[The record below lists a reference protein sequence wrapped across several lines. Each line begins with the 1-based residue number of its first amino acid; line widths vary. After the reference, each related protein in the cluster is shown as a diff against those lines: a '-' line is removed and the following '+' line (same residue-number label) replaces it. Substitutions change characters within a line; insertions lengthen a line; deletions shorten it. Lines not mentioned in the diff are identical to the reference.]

1 VRRTPEARV
10 RLERRIRE
18 RARDFDLLT
27 LVQLLERSGYPR
39 DTILFQG
46 NLEGGATSIV
56 HEVEFRERPFQ
67 TVLVSVNLGLLGD
80 NSLLPSYF
88 LREIEKSDDPDR
100 FYDFIRFFDHR
111 LVTSYLYGVY
121 PEDDRVVYPDYGRV
135 QQAFLRMGGFASVAT
150 LVWLGQLYFP
160 ELRVTVRR
168 GAFPQ
173 STEMHSFRT
182 GESPLDGTSV
192 IGRYYKSEA
201 QGFSLELVA
210 EEEMNARGRSWAAI
224 VRKRLKE
231 RLLPVLAPFRFPLL
245 VKLRVLHHASWARLD
260 LPTQEESGYLGYDR
274 IKGDPES
281 GHSVVLFLGTTGMD
295 ATV

>member
-1 VRRTPEARV
+1 VRRNPEARAQ
-10 RLERRIRE
+10 LERKIRE
-18 RARDFDLLT
+18 RARAFDLLT

-46 NLEGGATSIV
+46 NIEGGATSIV
-56 HEVEFRERPFQ
+56 HDVEFRERPAP
-67 TVLVSVNLGLLGD
+67 TVLISVNLGLLGD

-88 LREIEKSDDPDR
+88 LREVEKSDDPER

-111 LVTSYLYGVY
+111 FVTNYLYGVY
-121 PEDDRVVYPDYGRV
+121 PEADRVVYPDYGSV

-160 ELRVTVRR
+160 ELRVTAHR

-173 STEMHSFRT
+173 STEMHAFRT

-192 IGRYYKSEA
+192 IGRFYKSEA

-210 EEEMNARGRSWAAI
+210 EEETNARGRSWAAI

-231 RLLPVLAPFRFPLL
+231 RLLPILAPFRFPLL

-260 LPTQEESGYLGYDR
+260 LPTEEESGYLGYDR

-281 GHSVVLFLGTTGMD
+281 GHSVVLFLGTTGRD
-295 ATV
+295 ATA